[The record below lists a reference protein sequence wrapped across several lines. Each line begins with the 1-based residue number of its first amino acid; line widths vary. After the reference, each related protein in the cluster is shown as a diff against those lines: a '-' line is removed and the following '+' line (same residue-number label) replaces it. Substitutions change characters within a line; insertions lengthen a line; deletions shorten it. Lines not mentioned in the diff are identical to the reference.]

1 MQKFFPIV
9 CLLALLTSCATS
21 NQVSNTA
28 RSSIEQ
34 RLLISSFEQ
43 ALATL
48 DTHEFKGKT
57 VTVDF
62 YGLTPDKDF
71 AKEFFTAWLQGQQ
84 VQIATDPKQAQLHL
98 KVFAPVLAVDQGQS
112 FVGSPAFTVPILG
125 FVMPEI
131 ALFKNARH
139 SGHAEVE
146 VFTIDGSTGKFVDKS
161 PPAIGETDYNDYTVL
176 IVVHFTRSDMEAR
189 KWDWQPGS

>member
-1 MQKFFPIV
+1 MKGFSSRESAIYVRRRFGNQLSTLAVRTNPENSQSPALCRFKRNVAMRKFLPI
-9 CLLALLTSCATS
+9 AYLLTLLTGCATT

-62 YGLTPDKDF
+62 YGLTSDKDF

-84 VQIATDPKQAQLHL
+84 VQIATDPQ
-98 KVFAPVLAVDQGQS
+98 
-112 FVGSPAFTVPILG
+112 
-125 FVMPEI
+125 
-131 ALFKNARH
+131 RH
-139 SGHAEVE
+139 GNAEV
-146 VFTIDGSTGKFVDKS
+146 GLATGKLTLVIK
-161 PPAIGETDYNDYTVL
+161 ETESS
-176 IVVHFTRSDMEAR
+176 IHAAR
-189 KWDWQPGS
+189 CLQ